1 MPSSYEDSLWR
12 ELRNRKQGQG
22 EKISTYVHCML
33 SLMNRLKESIS
44 EERKVEFILQNM
56 SPEYVLHFRASR
68 PRSVEELRVI
78 GRELE
83 RGMSCIEE
91 YKGSRQLT
99 FKNAVK
105 KISFMTQKGVERN
118 FMKCNVNRILE
129 SDVITVT
136 ASISLEIVRNLA
148 G

>member
-1 MPSSYEDSLWR
+1 M
-12 ELRNRKQGQG
+12 
-22 EKISTYVHCML
+22 
-33 SLMNRLKESIS
+33 
-44 EERKVEFILQNM
+44 EFILQNM

-83 RGMSCIEE
+83 RGMSCLEE

-99 FKNAVK
+99 LKNAVEK
-105 KISFMTQKGVERN
+105 DFIYDPKRGRAEFHEVQRKPNPRVRCY
-118 FMKCNVNRILE
+118 KR
-129 SDVITVT
+129 T

-148 G
+148 GLGVMTAVNLELRVEIAGVRGRKQRRGREN